1 MRNGLAASVAIACLA
16 GLSACTNPETSE
28 LGLAPDGTPR
38 VNSAGPVQMLSAG
51 TEAFSTA
58 RLAGLIEAG
67 AGLKS
72 DTLPTDADGPAAIQ
86 RLDRALMGFA
96 QAPYSK
102 DADKKSVQN
111 QLRDV
116 RNTIQAQ
123 LIAASNNR
131 CNVYKTH
138 IRRLSSNSG
147 FFLGGLATAAGAAG
161 AIVTGTASQAL
172 AGSASALSGVN
183 AEFQKDFFNGL
194 VTSVIIPGI
203 DRQRADLRNDMV
215 GKSCA
220 SVTDYPLTLAISEAI
235 RYHGAC
241 SADVGIAASGQAV
254 ARSSSDSL
262 STVLAAAGKAR
273 KIADAAT
280 TLTNAEAARVA
291 GNAAKLESLRDSALT
306 QLNNKVAQISNPPA
320 GADVSALVRERD
332 ALQKTYDGLK
342 AQAAY
347 AVAAK
352 QKLDTKSVDSLSTS
366 GDQPG
371 ATWSPG
377 DKPLVGDVLQIPTCA
392 PLDENGRAIAGK

>member
-16 GLSACTNPETSE
+16 GLSACTNPERSD
-28 LGLAPDGTPR
+28 LGLAPDGTAR
-38 VNSAGPVQMLSAG
+38 VNSAGPAQMLSAG
-51 TEAFSTA
+51 RETFSTA

-67 AGLKS
+67 AGLPP

-96 QAPYSK
+96 QAPYK
-102 DADKKSVQN
+102 AQDRKTAQN

-172 AGSASALSGVN
+172 AGGASALSGVN

-215 GKSCA
+215 GKAVPVSR
-220 SVTDYPLTLAISEAI
+220 II
-235 RYHGAC
+235 R
-241 SADVGIAASGQAV
+241 
-254 ARSSSDSL
+254 
-262 STVLAAAGKAR
+262 
-273 KIADAAT
+273 
-280 TLTNAEAARVA
+280 
-291 GNAAKLESLRDSALT
+291 
-306 QLNNKVAQISNPPA
+306 
-320 GADVSALVRERD
+320 
-332 ALQKTYDGLK
+332 
-342 AQAAY
+342 
-347 AVAAK
+347 
-352 QKLDTKSVDSLSTS
+352 
-366 GDQPG
+366 
-371 ATWSPG
+371 
-377 DKPLVGDVLQIPTCA
+377 
-392 PLDENGRAIAGK
+392 